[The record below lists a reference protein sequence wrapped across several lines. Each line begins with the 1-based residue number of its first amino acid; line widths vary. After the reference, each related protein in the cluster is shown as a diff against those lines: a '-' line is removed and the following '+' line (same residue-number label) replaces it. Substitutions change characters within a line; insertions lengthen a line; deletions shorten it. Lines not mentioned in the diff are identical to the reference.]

1 MRNDRRFAQ
10 VASAAS
16 IGLAILGIN
25 SVSDANT
32 SFGDNFTPTAVTGG
46 YSMGGFESFAGN
58 SGNEALTQVGTSSVY
73 TDAQGDLYQA
83 TTVPGTATPALEV
96 TTPSG
101 NSGYINAMLFDFA
114 AAGLDSAFAANDIIS
129 FNVTYPAQSAST
141 GYQQIPQFTL
151 NSSTGGFYQ
160 TGTSPNNAFQGYGG
174 TTAQITDTFSFN
186 YDSQKSAI
194 DSGTATYLQMIF
206 ALQNDGTHN
215 VYYFSNFQLSPVPE
229 PASFSVLC
237 LSSMGIFMR
246 RRHRSI

>member
-1 MRNDRRFAQ
+1 MRNLRRCAQ
-10 VASAAS
+10 LASV
-16 IGLAILGIN
+16 GLATFGLY
-25 SVSDANT
+25 SVSSANV

-58 SGNEALTQVGTSSVY
+58 SGNEALTQVGSSSVY
-73 TDAQGDLYQA
+73 QDAQSDTYQQ
-83 TTVPGTATPALEV
+83 TVVPGTATPALEV

-129 FNVTYPAQSAST
+129 FNVTYPAQTSST

-160 TGTSPNNAFQGYGG
+160 TGTSPNNVFQGYAG

-186 YDSQKSAI
+186 YDSQKAAI
-194 DSGTATYLQMIF
+194 DAGTATYLQMIF

-215 VYYFSNFQLSPVPE
+215 VFYFSNFQLSPVPE
-229 PASFSVLC
+229 PASLSVLC
-237 LSSMGIFMR
+237 LGSIGLFIR
-246 RRHRSI
+246 RRR